1 MIGCRRVAL
10 SAACVAVCT
19 ALPAAAASFDCTK
32 VRQPDEK
39 AICADRQLS
48 ELDVQMATTY
58 RLLRGLFAMGMRGN
72 LGDSQLAWLEQR
84 RACGASKACLTKRY
98 HERLDALQ
106 KVYDSID
113 KPI

>member
-1 MIGCRRVAL
+1 MIGARGIAL
-10 SAACVAVCT
+10 GAVCALGCV
-19 ALPAAAASFDCTK
+19 ALPASAASFDCTK

-84 RACGASKACLTKRY
+84 RACGANKACLKRRY
-98 HERLDALQ
+98 QERLAALQ
-106 KVYDSID
+106 KVYDGID

>member
-1 MIGCRRVAL
+1 MRTVHGVAL
-10 SAACVAVCT
+10 GVACALGFVV
-19 ALPAAAASFDCTK
+19 LPASAASFDCRK
-32 VRQPDEK
+32 AKQADEK

-84 RACGASKACLTKRY
+84 RACGTDKACLKQRY
-98 HERLDALQ
+98 QERLDALQ
-106 KVYDSID
+106 KVYDGID

>member
-1 MIGCRRVAL
+1 MRTVILG
-10 SAACVAVCT
+10 AVC
-19 ALPAAAASFDCTK
+19 ALGCFAVPASAASFDCK
-32 VRQPDEK
+32 KARQADEK

-48 ELDVQMATTY
+48 ELDVQVATTY

-84 RACGASKACLTKRY
+84 RACRANTACLKQRY
-98 HERLDALQ
+98 QERLDALQ
-106 KVYDSID
+106 KVYDGIE

>member
-1 MIGCRRVAL
+1 MSPMRAVILGGLCALGCV
-10 SAACVAVCT
+10 
-19 ALPAAAASFDCTK
+19 ALPAQAASFDCK
-32 VRQPDEK
+32 KAKQADEK

-48 ELDVQMATTY
+48 EMDVQVATTY

-84 RACGASKACLTKRY
+84 RACGANKVCLKQRY
-98 HERLDALQ
+98 QERLDALQ
-106 KVYDSID
+106 KVYDGIE

>member
-1 MIGCRRVAL
+1 VKAPYVVILG
-10 SAACVAVCT
+10 AVCCAMGFT
-19 ALPAAAASFDCTK
+19 APASAASFDCK
-32 VRQPDEK
+32 KARQADEK

-48 ELDVQMATTY
+48 EMDVQVATTY

-84 RACGASKACLTKRY
+84 RACGANKACLKQRY
-98 HERLDALQ
+98 QERLGALQ
-106 KVYDSID
+106 KVYDGIE